1 MSRLTEQ
8 RRNFDGT
15 AISKESLVRE
25 YGMLKGTPSNH
36 CIAILN
42 KLADYEDKEEQGLLI
57 ELPSPIGSVMYEIS
71 IGEVQAVSITGY
83 EIDAN
88 GIWVCFTQSKDG
100 TDCTANLQ
108 IIELFKTRSE
118 AEEALAKMGGK

>member
-1 MSRLTEQ
+1 MSRLTE
-8 RRNFDGT
+8 RSKDDRNKALCCINAEC
-15 AISKESLVRE
+15 AIQCGECKHMDKMME
-25 YGMLKGTPSNH
+25 
-36 CIAILN
+36 
-42 KLADYEDKEEQGLLI
+42 KLAAYEDKEEQGLLLEI
-57 ELPSPIGSVMYEIS
+57 PAPIGSVMYEIS

-88 GIWVCFTQSKDG
+88 GIWVCFTQSEYG

-118 AEEALAKMGGK
+118 AEEALTKIGGKHE